1 MVKSYPS
8 TMQKSFI
15 SLLIF
20 QIEVVEQLPK
30 MLRSCNHWIPLSV
43 VFFFFK
49 SCIVDLQH
57 CVSFFCT
64 AKRILHIDISPV
76 SFSFL
81 SRIGHYRVLSRVPC
95 AIQ

>member
-1 MVKSYPS
+1 MVKSYPN

-43 VFFFFK
+43 VFFFK

-57 CVSFFCT
+57 CVSFSCT
-64 AKRILHIDISPV
+64 AKRMLYIDISPV
-76 SFSFL
+76 SFRLFSH
-81 SRIGHYRVLSRVPC
+81 IGHYRVLSRVPC